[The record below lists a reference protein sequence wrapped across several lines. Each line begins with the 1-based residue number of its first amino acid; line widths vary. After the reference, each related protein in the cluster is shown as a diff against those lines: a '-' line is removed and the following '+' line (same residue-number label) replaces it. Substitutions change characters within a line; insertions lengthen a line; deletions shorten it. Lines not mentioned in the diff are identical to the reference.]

1 MCLLFFKVS
10 KNLPLILALLVGIG
24 VGDLSGLA
32 HVVLQVLC
40 LFIRQR
46 QTKNQNKKRK
56 GNNRRK
62 ESISI
67 GGQKSDKYSFG
78 VEIVPNTRKMYYTTM
93 GEIDRHFHYTRT

>member
-1 MCLLFFKVS
+1 MCLLFFKVT

-46 QTKNQNKKRK
+46 QTKNQNKKSK

-62 ESISI
+62 GSISI
-67 GGQKSDKYSFG
+67 GGQSDKYSFG